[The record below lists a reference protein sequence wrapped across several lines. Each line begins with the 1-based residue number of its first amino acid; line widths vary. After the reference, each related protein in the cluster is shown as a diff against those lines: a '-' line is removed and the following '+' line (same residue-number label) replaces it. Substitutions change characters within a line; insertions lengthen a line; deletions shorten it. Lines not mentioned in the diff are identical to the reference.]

1 MTRTTMNHMIMGL
14 TVFVAALMMLL
25 APPKDFHFWATLGI
39 ATIMVVFWIFEVLP
53 IYVTALLP
61 LLLAVPLGVLD
72 TQELAQAYGHK
83 FVFLFFGGFML
94 SLALEKWSVHNR
106 IAELIIRAIGNSKSR
121 ILLGFLL
128 ATALLSMWVSNTAT
142 ALMMLPMAMAVIDK
156 IPQKKNSKFSL
167 YLLLAIAYGASI
179 GGMGTLVGSPPNVAM
194 AGALSET
201 YNINIEFI
209 DWFKYGFPLS
219 MIMIFIVYFYFR
231 LLLRKERKE
240 KIEEL
245 EFEKEP
251 WTKNQIRVLALFG
264 VIVVLWSFKSLI
276 EPSLGIK
283 YGDEIPAVLGAILLF
298 IVPSTTKGKTL
309 LEWKDTRKMA
319 WGILLLFGGGM
330 ALAKMMDVNGVVD
343 QLSLA
348 FENYQEL
355 SLGVILLIFVSFSIF
370 GTEVMSNLALVQVL
384 VPIVAVFAVSSNDFS
399 ILQLCMPVTLAASCA
414 FMLPVSTPPNAIIFS
429 SGRITVNQMVRV
441 GFILNVVGVL
451 IITLFSLIFIR

>member
-1 MTRTTMNHMIMGL
+1 MNHMIMGL